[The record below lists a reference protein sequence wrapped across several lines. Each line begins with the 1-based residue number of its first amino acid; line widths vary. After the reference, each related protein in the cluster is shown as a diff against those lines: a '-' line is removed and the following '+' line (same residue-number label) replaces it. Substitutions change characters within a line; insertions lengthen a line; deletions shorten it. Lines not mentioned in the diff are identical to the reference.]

1 MAIAMAYSLLMLII
15 SKTNKIFTMK
25 KIFFSILL
33 SGFFLSAVSQ
43 ESVLPTPA
51 QKGTMYIKNATI
63 HVGNGSVINNG
74 VIQIKDGKIE
84 KVGSDISVPADAK
97 AIDAKGKHVY
107 PGIILP
113 ISNLGLVEISAV
125 RASSDVREIGDM
137 NPNVR
142 SIVAY
147 NTDSKVI
154 NTLRSQGV
162 LMANIVPQGTFLAG
176 SSSVVQLDAWNY
188 QDAAVKTDAGMH
200 LYMPSL
206 MPRPDFGRF
215 GGGGGRFGPQQGST
229 TDPVKEGLNKI
240 EELKSFFS
248 QAKAYFAEGAH
259 KETNLKFEAVKGL
272 FDKTQKFYVHGNTV
286 RQMLVALDFVKQFN
300 FDVVIVGGSD
310 SWQIADLLKQH
321 NVSVVLSQMHS
332 LPTAEDDD
340 VDQPYKSAAALQKAG
355 VTFSISDDD
364 PQTRGKN
371 ILFNAGTAAT
381 YGLTKE
387 EALQAITL
395 NAAKIMG
402 VADKAGSIEAG
413 KDANIV
419 ISEGDLLDM
428 RTSKVTAALIQG
440 REIDLTDKHKLLNDR
455 FNKKYNLK
463 PTTPAKA
470 F

>member
-1 MAIAMAYSLLMLII
+1 
-15 SKTNKIFTMK
+15 MK
-25 KIFFSILL
+25 KIFFSIIFGGL
-33 SGFFLSAVSQ
+33 FMTAVSQ
-43 ESVLPTPA
+43 ETVLPTAP

-63 HVGNGSVINNG
+63 HVGNGTVINNG

-84 KVGSDISVPADAK
+84 KVGTDIVIPQGESKV
-97 AIDAKGKHVY
+97 IDAKGKQVY

-154 NTLRSQGV
+154 NTLRSQGI
-162 LMANIVPQGTFLAG
+162 LMANIVPQGSFLAG

-206 MPRPDFGRF
+206 MPRPESGRF
-215 GGGGGRFGPQQGST
+215 GGGGGGRFGPQQSST

-240 EELKSFFS
+240 EELKSFFT
-248 QAKAYFAEGAH
+248 QAKAYFAEATH

-272 FDKTQKFYVHGNTV
+272 FDKSQKFYVHGNTV

-340 VDQPYKSAAALQKAG
+340 IDQPYKSAAALQKAG
-355 VTFSISDDD
+355 VVYSISDDD

-381 YGLTKE
+381 YGLSKE

-402 VADKAGSIEAG
+402 VADKAGSIEVG

-419 ISEGDLLDM
+419 ISDGDLLDM
-428 RTSKVTAALIQG
+428 RTSKVSAALIQG

-455 FNKKYNLK
+455 FNKKYDLK
-463 PTTPAKA
+463 KTTTPAKP